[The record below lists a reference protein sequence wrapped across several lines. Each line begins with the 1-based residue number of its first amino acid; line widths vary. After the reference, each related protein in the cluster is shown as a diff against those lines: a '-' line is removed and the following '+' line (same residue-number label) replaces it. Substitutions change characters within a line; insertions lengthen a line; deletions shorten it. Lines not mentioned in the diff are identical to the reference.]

1 MQGGVCRRGAKC
13 VGILEKAEW
22 GWLCISQVAVVYGS
36 ITGHRRCD
44 SAMLLSLR
52 YPPSAWSLPPPRL
65 CFFIA
70 LGSPLP
76 FTAQF
81 SFLSFCPRGLCYWPG
96 HSHGIFQF
104 ISLAYVYAWTPP
116 GPLGS
121 MPAGAPPLSPSFP
134 PSWDEAFVLGPSPL
148 RGVPPE
154 ARESSPE
161 SCQG

>member
-1 MQGGVCRRGAKC
+1 M
-13 VGILEKAEW
+13 GILERAEW
-22 GWLCISQVAVVYGS
+22 GWLCISQVAVVYGN

-81 SFLSFCPRGLCYWPG
+81 SFLSCPRGLCCWPG

-104 ISLAYVYAWTPP
+104 ISLAYVYAWALGLDACRSPTHL
-116 GPLGS
+116 PLF
-121 MPAGAPPLSPSFP
+121 PSI
-134 PSWDEAFVLGPSPL
+134 LG
-148 RGVPPE
+148 
-154 ARESSPE
+154 
-161 SCQG
+161 